1 MRLQV
6 SHLTKYV
13 YREPVIDSVN
23 EVRLTPKTEDCQTC
37 CDHSIAIRPSVS
49 LFPYTDYFGNTVHYF
64 SVPFPHEE
72 LVIESRSIVQT
83 SEASIEQTSCVPYGV
98 ECEILESESFQNQ
111 YAEYLME
118 TAYTK
123 ATKELEEFARGI
135 VHDGEAES
143 VYELLGRIS
152 HAIYT
157 TFTYD
162 TNVTNVHTTVE
173 ETLQLKRGV
182 CQDYA
187 HLMIAV
193 CRLFHIPCRYVSGY
207 HYIGELGSKETN
219 VQHFSHAWVEA
230 YVPLIGWRGLDPTNN
245 EKTNWRYIKIG
256 HGRNYSD
263 VVPVK
268 GMYRGT
274 SCQQLEVT
282 VELKRV
288 QEEHSDGLEEK

>member
-23 EVRLTPKTEDCQTC
+23 EIRLTPKTENCQTC
-37 CDHSIAIRPSVS
+37 CEHSISIQPSVS
-49 LFPYTDYFGNTVHYF
+49 LFPYIDYFGNTVHYF
-64 SVPFPHEE
+64 SVPLPHEE

-83 SEASIEQTSCVPYGV
+83 SEASIEQTSRVPYSA
-98 ECEILESESFQNQ
+98 ECEILESEAFQNQ

-123 ATKELEEFARGI
+123 TTKELEDFARGI
-135 VHDGEAES
+135 VYGEKVES
-143 VYELLGRIS
+143 VYELLERIS

-157 TFTYD
+157 TFTYE

-187 HLMIAV
+187 HLMIAT
-193 CRLFHIPCRYVSGY
+193 CRLFNVPCRYVSGY
-207 HYIGELGSKETN
+207 HYLGEIGSEETK

-230 YVPLIGWRGLDPTNN
+230 YVPLIGWIGLDPTNN

-288 QEEHSDGLEEK
+288 QEEHSSGVEAK

>member
-13 YREPVIDSVN
+13 YQEPVIDSVN

-37 CDHSIAIRPSVS
+37 CEHSISIRPSVS

-83 SEASIEQTSCVPYGV
+83 SEAGIGQTSRVPYST

-123 ATKELEEFARGI
+123 APKELEEFARGI
-135 VHDGEAES
+135 VRGEKVES
-143 VYELLGRIS
+143 VYELLERIS

-187 HLMIAV
+187 HLMIAI
-193 CRLFHIPCRYVSGY
+193 CRLFCIPCRYVSGY
-207 HYIGELGSKETN
+207 HYIGEFGSDETN

-230 YVPLIGWRGLDPTNN
+230 YVPLIGWIGLDPTNN

-274 SCQQLEVT
+274 ACQRLEVT

-288 QEEHSDGLEEK
+288 QEEHLDGVEAK